1 MLWGVLIA
9 LICFTLLV
17 AGGLNALQ
25 SASVLAALPFIFV
38 LYAMIFVLLKELS
51 DDHREM
57 LQELYERHD
66 ETPVG
71 ANVYEAQQLNAEN
84 ESSDEPSQAKAAE
97 D

>member
-25 SASVLAALPFIFV
+25 SASVLAALPF
-38 LYAMIFVLLKELS
+38 IFVLLKELS

-84 ESSDEPSQAKAAE
+84 ESSDEPSQANAAE